1 MTPVINTITSVTS
14 GQRYQPRR
22 NPSQQICRPQDAPR
36 WKINMLKQFLILHL
50 TQVKAKIFLKH
61 HLILYLTKILWLGYY
76 RESRRLELQ
85 WGRHTYIAM
94 KLYFWKSA
102 KETTKTQ
109 NRITTSTA
117 FYCVGKSGRRRQWSR
132 GENDQKGEV
141 EISKPKYSILFQFTK
156 LLTPSPPASTSGPVD
171 SKDLPVDS
179 FFSAGDPSDKKRLK
193 WKLTMSPIFQ
203 EANFI

>member
-1 MTPVINTITSVTS
+1 MTSVINTITSVSS

-22 NPSQQICRPQDAPR
+22 NPSQQICRPRDAPR
-36 WKINMLKQFLILHL
+36 WNTNKLKQFLILHL
-50 TQVKAKIFLKH
+50 AQIKAKKILKH

-132 GENDQKGEV
+132 GENDQKTEV
-141 EISKPKYSILFQFTK
+141 EISQTQIFNFISIHKTSLPPAHLHQPLVLWTLRIF
-156 LLTPSPPASTSGPVD
+156 LLTHSSLLETQVT
-171 SKDLPVDS
+171 
-179 FFSAGDPSDKKRLK
+179 KRG
-193 WKLTMSPIFQ
+193 WN
-203 EANFI
+203 ENW